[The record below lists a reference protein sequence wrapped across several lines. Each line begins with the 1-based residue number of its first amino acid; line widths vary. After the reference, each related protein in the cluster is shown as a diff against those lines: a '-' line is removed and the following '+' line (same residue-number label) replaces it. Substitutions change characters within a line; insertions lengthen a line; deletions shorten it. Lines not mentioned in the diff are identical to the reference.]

1 MTQAQLYRSTGF
13 DRATERRDDAAWIEA
28 QLAGNALLVPVW
40 HDRSLVTRGG
50 QPSAVLPPL
59 AALAPF
65 DAPIFLGVRD
75 GSNEALFAADVDASD
90 EAAALARVSVIADG
104 ARFADLREVGGELA
118 PSEESLLSYA
128 RAIVHWQRETR
139 RCAFCGAPVAP
150 RSAGHV
156 GGCTNA
162 SCGRSH
168 FPRTDPATIVLVY
181 DGDRALL
188 GRKAEWGPQRYST
201 LAGFV
206 EPGESL
212 EDAVAREVREEAGVE
227 VEDVR
232 YFASQPW
239 PFPQSLMLG
248 FFAHAATTELH
259 LGEELEDARWF
270 TRDELRAK
278 RERGELS
285 LPSIDTIARRLID
298 SWVAG
303 QAAKEHGGG

>member
-1 MTQAQLYRSTGF
+1 MTQGHLYRSSGF
-13 DRATERRDDAAWIEA
+13 DRATERRDDADWIEA
-28 QLAGNALLVPVW
+28 YSGHALLVPVW
-40 HDRSLVTRGG
+40 RDLNLVARADPPTALLPSLAGLT
-50 QPSAVLPPL
+50 
-59 AALAPF
+59 ALN
-65 DAPIFLGVRD
+65 APIFLGVRD
-75 GSNEALFAADVDASD
+75 GSNEALFAADLEASD
-90 EAAALARVSVIADG
+90 ELSALTRVALEPEA
-104 ARFADLREVGGELA
+104 ARFADLREVGGRLA
-118 PSEESLLSYA
+118 PAQESLLSYA
-128 RAIVHWQRETR
+128 RAIVHWRRETR
-139 RCAFCGAPVAP
+139 HCAYCGSPTLG

-156 GGCTNA
+156 QLCTNPD
-162 SCGRSH
+162 CRRSH
-168 FPRTDPATIVLVY
+168 FPRTDPATIVLVH

-188 GRKAEWGPQRYST
+188 GRKAEWTPRRYST

-227 VEDVR
+227 VDDIR

-248 FFAHAATTELH
+248 FFARAVKTAIH

-270 TRDELRAK
+270 ARDELRAK

-298 SWVAG
+298 AWLS
-303 QAAKEHGGG
+303 E